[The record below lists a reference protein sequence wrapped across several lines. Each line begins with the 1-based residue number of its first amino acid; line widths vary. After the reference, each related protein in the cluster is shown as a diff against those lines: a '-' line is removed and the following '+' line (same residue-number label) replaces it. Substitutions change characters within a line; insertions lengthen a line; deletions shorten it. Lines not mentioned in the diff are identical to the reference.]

1 VRALVIHPISNY
13 NIGDLLTYRG
23 TQEILRAVDPD
34 VEFLMFDMWR
44 AEREID
50 TYMTQFY
57 WGEVDVLVLAGS
69 PWLWFELENSPKYRI
84 LIDAVKRFSSIPKI
98 ALGVGS
104 CFPLEFLSVNK
115 AYKEMLRS
123 PESIGYLT
131 STFGNFDLI
140 VTRDPL
146 AQGVLERIGL
156 KSFLAK
162 DTSWWAKGTFK
173 RTVVSER
180 PLCIFQDPRYCL
192 TKSALTADYV
202 EWFLQMQVDYVK
214 NNKAEVYAI
223 SAEDAYSAQQL
234 GLEARY
240 VADLYWMAAHMCYR
254 PSVLSGRI
262 HMGLLAYMMG
272 STHVEVL
279 PLDSRFLTLA
289 NTPQIGVAYIK
300 EQYFKA
306 AKELSNYFIE
316 INSRKFI
323 EKIKG
328 TIL

>member
-1 VRALVIHPISNY
+1 MRALVIHPISNY

-34 VEFLMFDMWR
+34 IEFLMFDMWR

-69 PWLWFELENSPKYRI
+69 PWIWFELENSPKYRI
-84 LIDAVKRFSSIPKI
+84 LIDAVRRFASVPKI
-98 ALGVGS
+98 ALGIGS
-104 CFPLEFLSVNK
+104 CFPLEYLSVDE
-115 AYKEMLRS
+115 AYNEMSRS

-131 STFGNFDLI
+131 SVFGNFDLVI
-140 VTRDPL
+140 TRDPL
-146 AQGVLERIGL
+146 AQGILERIGL
-156 KSFLAK
+156 KSFFAK

-173 RTVVSER
+173 RAVVSGR

-192 TKSALTADYV
+192 TKSALGADYIG
-202 EWFLQMQVDYVK
+202 WFLQMQVDYAK

-223 SAEDAYSAQQL
+223 SAEDTYSAQQL

-240 VADLYWMAAHMCYR
+240 VADLDWMAAHMCCR

-262 HMGLLAYMMG
+262 HMGLLAHMMG

-289 NTPQIGVAYIK
+289 TTSQIGVAYIK

-306 AKELSNYFIE
+306 AKELSNYSFE
-316 INSRKFI
+316 INSRKLI

-328 TIL
+328 AIL